1 MNILLVNELRIEF
14 GSLFVYLL
22 LTDIKMLVKLRP
34 LLRFYRINFTVIYEM
49 RLFLRFCDLILADVF
64 EPSHSSV
71 VEFDVMVSADGS
83 GGIRLLQVIR
93 NVVIGMTS
101 TRDDWATII
110 NRKLYVQ
117 VRTIFQKCTAF
128 EVFINIMFLDNY
140 NYYPVPI

>member
-1 MNILLVNELRIEF
+1 VNILLVNELRIEF

-34 LLRFYRINFTVIYEM
+34 LLRFYRINFTAIYEM
-49 RLFLRFCDLILADVF
+49 RFFLRFCDLILTDVF

-93 NVVIGMTS
+93 NVVIGVTS
-101 TRDDWATII
+101 TIAH
-110 NRKLYVQ
+110 
-117 VRTIFQKCTAF
+117 
-128 EVFINIMFLDNY
+128 
-140 NYYPVPI
+140 PVGLKRSRLLSERVVLRLILSLI